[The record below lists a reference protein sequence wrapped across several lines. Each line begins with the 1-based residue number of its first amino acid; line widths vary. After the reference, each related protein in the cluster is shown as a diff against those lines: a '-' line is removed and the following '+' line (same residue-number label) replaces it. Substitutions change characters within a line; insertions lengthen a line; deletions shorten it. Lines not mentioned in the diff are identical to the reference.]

1 MESIDSK
8 CEIHVKTITGKK
20 IKILPQDIHTRNKTN
35 ISCIDIKN
43 YIERIEMIPS
53 EIQKIVYRST
63 TLADNDIIDIIDNIT
78 ILYLI
83 VNIRGGMFHETS
95 GRLGMIT
102 YN

>member
-1 MESIDSK
+1 MESI
-8 CEIHVKTITGKK
+8 EIHVKTFTGKT

-53 EIQKIVYRST
+53 NIQKIVHNSI
-63 TLADNDIIDIIDNIT
+63 TLADNDMIDIIDDIT

-95 GRLGMIT
+95 GRHGMT
-102 YN
+102 LLR